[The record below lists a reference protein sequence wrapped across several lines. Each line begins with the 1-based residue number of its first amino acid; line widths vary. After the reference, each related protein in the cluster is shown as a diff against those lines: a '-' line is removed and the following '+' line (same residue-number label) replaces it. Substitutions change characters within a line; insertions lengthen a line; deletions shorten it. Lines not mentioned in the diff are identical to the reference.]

1 MGASHAQARLTPITD
16 APPLRFTTR
25 WRISEIVL
33 ATPDAPES
41 CIHHQKDS
49 PPAKKAGSE
58 APKGACHPLAAHRRQ
73 VYAVCANQ
81 SARGSAPKSRGAL
94 AFRRFTAAL
103 ASAVATASGSAPE
116 PRFLGRGWGGCFA
129 RLGPVQS
136 CELLADRSLCRPS
149 GAPEPPG
156 SGVQI
161 RWLPP
166 P

>member
-1 MGASHAQARLTPITD
+1 MRLKRSGRRPSRLALVAPQGDGRHQSFSRRVRARALP
-16 APPLRFTTR
+16 TTTKN
-25 WRISEIVL
+25 S
-33 ATPDAPES
+33 
-41 CIHHQKDS
+41 
-49 PPAKKAGSE
+49 
-58 APKGACHPLAAHRRQ
+58 HPLAKNRGKRSAERRIQPLSAHRRQ